1 MSKIQKIADIA
12 LDKMNSLTDNEEP
25 PVHAGE
31 AMACWIYQTQ
41 LDGVLGYCE
50 VALNFTQD
58 KDALS
63 ILNES
68 KRLGLIHKKKL
79 NDFMKAENIT
89 PSDGYIQKAS
99 VNVDTV
105 PNAVKQ
111 SDKDI
116 VNTVQINLIV
126 AFGMTASAISQ
137 CLRSD
142 LQILF
147 FEIMTDV
154 MIFGQEILSTSKKR
168 GWLRIPP
175 AYHSAS

>member
-1 MSKIQKIADIA
+1 MSKIQKITEVA
-12 LDKMNSLTDNEEP
+12 LDKMHALTDNDEP

-50 VALNFTQD
+50 IALNLTQD

-68 KRLGLIHKKKL
+68 KRLGMIHKKKL
-79 NDFMKAENIT
+79 DDFMKAENI
-89 PSDGYIQKAS
+89 PSSDGYTQKAS
-99 VNVDTV
+99 INANSV
-105 PNAVKQ
+105 PSAIKQ

-116 VNTVQINLIV
+116 INTVQINLIV
-126 AFGMTASAISQ
+126 AFGMTATAVSQ
-137 CLRSD
+137 CLRVD

-154 MIFGQEILSTSKKR
+154 MLFGQEILKTSKKR

-175 AYHSAS
+175 AYQSK